1 MSRTTQE
8 WIGATD
14 DAAIPARVRLR
25 VYEAHDG
32 CCALTGRKIG
42 TGDKW
47 DVDHRIALANGGQH
61 RESNLQPVLVE
72 AHREKTRQD
81 VKTKAKIARVRKKH
95 LGIQQSKKKIP
106 YRKFSGEPVW
116 PK

>member
-1 MSRTTQE
+1 MSRTVTE

-14 DAAIPARVRLR
+14 DAAIPPRVRLR
-25 VYEAHDG
+25 IFEAHNG
-32 CCALTGRKIG
+32 CCALTGRKI
-42 TGDKW
+42 TAADKW
-47 DVDHRIALANGGQH
+47 DMDHKIALINGGQH

-106 YRKFSGEPVW
+106 YRRFDGTPVF